1 MFSRARRPANDP
13 GFVWN
18 VPAEMRFVRVTDDAA
33 LNIVPPGMYGVVE
46 LIAVGTTGARAAEN
60 QGWMKAYH
68 AMETIFRQ
76 LGAVPHVAKEWGF
89 EADSSGYV
97 TKFAAASVCQIY
109 SSATKQAFNS
119 YRLQLDPEGRLAG
132 GGAMGL
138 LAACGVTA

>member
-60 QGWMKAYH
+60 QGWMKAFH

-76 LGAVPHVAKEWGF
+76 LGGEHNHGHN
-89 EADSSGYV
+89 DHHLQSSGRS
-97 TKFAAASVCQIY
+97 T
-109 SSATKQAFNS
+109 T
-119 YRLQLDPEGRLAG
+119 PETPPPPG
-132 GGAMGL
+132 GF
-138 LAACGVTA
+138 

>member
-60 QGWMKAYH
+60 QGWMKAFH

-76 LGAVPHVAKEWGF
+76 LGGEHNHGHN
-89 EADSSGYV
+89 DHHLQSSGRS
-97 TKFAAASVCQIY
+97 TTPETPPPRRFLSDLLH
-109 SSATKQAFNS
+109 AFPV
-119 YRLQLDPEGRLAG
+119 LLPLDGI
-132 GGAMGL
+132 
-138 LAACGVTA
+138 